1 MQFNSLPASELT
13 NSNRVANSS
22 TPDRSRY
29 SSFVTAESCTG
40 VLTVRMNP
48 VTGEYVE
55 EESQKNE
62 SLIEK
67 GKLKRVANSFCVQVP
82 VNEFISNPV
91 RTLFSSFIAS

>member
-1 MQFNSLPASELT
+1 MANT
-13 NSNRVANSS
+13 NIVANSS

-29 SSFVTAESCTG
+29 SSFVTAESNNG

-48 VTGEYVE
+48 ITGEYTE
-55 EESQKNE
+55 EASPKNE